1 MIARAIPE
9 RMLRSPPVPTTLL
22 RWPALL
28 LMAATLALG
37 LLADARAGI
46 GGQALIGAGFWAVL
60 AVVAWPLPAR
70 ERRALLACLWVSTAG
85 ELLLSVAWG
94 LYAYRL
100 DNVPPFVPPGHVLM
114 FLLAQALARRMS
126 EAGAW
131 GIVAAAGLYA
141 AGAAATGVDVFALP
155 LFGILAAAV
164 LAMPG
169 ERRLLAATLALS
181 LALELYGT
189 GLGIWTW
196 KPETPGLAMSTT
208 NPPALSGALYVVRDA
223 GVAMLSALF
232 LRPRPAVA
240 LP

>member
-1 MIARAIPE
+1 
-9 RMLRSPPVPTTLL
+9 MLRSPPVPTTIL
-22 RWPALL
+22 RWPSLL
-28 LMAATLALG
+28 LVAATLALG
-37 LLADARAGI
+37 LLADAGAGFPL
-46 GGQALIGAGFWAVL
+46 QCLIGAAFWAVL
-60 AVVAWPLPAR
+60 ASVAWPLSAR

-114 FLLAQALARRMS
+114 FLLAQAAARRMS
-126 EAGAW
+126 DAGAW
-131 GIVAAAGLYA
+131 GVVAAAGLYA

-155 LFGILAAAV
+155 LFGILAVAV
-164 LAMPG
+164 WALPG
-169 ERRLLAATLALS
+169 ERRLLAATLGLS

-196 KPETPGLAMSTT
+196 KAETPGLGMATT

-223 GVAMLSALF
+223 GVALLSAIF
-232 LRPRPAVA
+232 LRPRAAAISAAPCS
-240 LP
+240 